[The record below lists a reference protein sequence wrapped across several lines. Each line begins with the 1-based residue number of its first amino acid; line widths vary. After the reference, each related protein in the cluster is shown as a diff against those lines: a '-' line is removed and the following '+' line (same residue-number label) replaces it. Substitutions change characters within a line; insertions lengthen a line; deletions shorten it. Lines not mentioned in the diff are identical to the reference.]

1 MSEITDTQVTDLVE
15 ESISTTIEENITSET
30 TETVTE
36 TAESGGEETTELETQ
51 EGTAED
57 TGGLLKDL
65 MFDGIPVTIDVPDDV
80 RQLADSKGF
89 DAEKLIGE
97 LFKSETFEF
106 SEETRTAL
114 DAAYGKTY
122 VDFLLK
128 GLKADMSSS
137 VGAYKDGIAAKE
149 KAETDAYENVLSIVG
164 GEEGWTKLEDFAN
177 AQGADF
183 VDGLNEA
190 MKSGNRW
197 LQEMAINHAVAL
209 MSPAQAEVEAVK
221 PLELIQGDG
230 AVSASKSHCSALEYR
245 EAIANGEYNK
255 EPAKWDALRRAGMA
269 KGL

>member
-1 MSEITDTQVTDLVE
+1 MSEITDMQVTDLVE

-30 TETVTE
+30 TELVT
-36 TAESGGEETTELETQ
+36 ETTELETP
-51 EGTAED
+51 EGEVQTEA
-57 TGGLLKDL
+57 TPLSNL
-65 MFDGIPVTIDVPDDV
+65 MFDGVSVTIDVPDDV

-89 DAEKLIGE
+89 DAEKLISE
-97 LFKSETFEF
+97 LFNSETFEF

-128 GLKADMSSS
+128 GLSADMKGS

-164 GEEGWTKLEDFAN
+164 GEEGWAKLEDFAN

-230 AVSASKSHCSALEYR
+230 VVSASKSHCSALEYR

>member
-1 MSEITDTQVTDLVE
+1 MSESTESTEMQVTDLVE
-15 ESISTTIEENITSET
+15 ESISTTIEETITSET
-30 TETVTE
+30 TELVT
-36 TAESGGEETTELETQ
+36 ETTELEAP
-51 EGTAED
+51 EVEAEI
-57 TGGLLKDL
+57 TSGPLKDL

-89 DAEKLIGE
+89 DAEKLISE
-97 LFKSETFEF
+97 LFTSETFEF

-128 GLKADMSSS
+128 GLKADMANS

-164 GEEGWTKLEDFAN
+164 GEEGWAKLEDFAN
-177 AQGADF
+177 AQGTDF

-209 MSPAQAEVEAVK
+209 MNPAQAEVEAVK

-230 AVSASKSHCSALEYR
+230 AVNASKSHCSAVEYR
-245 EAIANGEYNK
+245 EAIANGDYNK